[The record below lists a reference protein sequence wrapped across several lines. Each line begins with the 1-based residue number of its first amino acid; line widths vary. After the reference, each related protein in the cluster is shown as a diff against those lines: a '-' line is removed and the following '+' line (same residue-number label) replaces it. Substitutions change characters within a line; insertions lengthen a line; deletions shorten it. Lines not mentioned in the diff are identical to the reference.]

1 MTENHPP
8 LPPEG
13 YPYPGPG
20 QSQSQQ
26 PPRYNQAPQY
36 DQAPPTQYGQ
46 QPYPQQPF
54 NQQPYGQPQY
64 SPYPPPQY
72 PPQWGQAAPAKPK
85 SSGFR
90 IASGIISI
98 VLGFFLLLEA
108 GPGFGHNAFIALLLL
123 IAALGN
129 ISGGIVLLVMQRGR
143 TSGAPITSIS
153 FAGVALLVSLMA
165 TAVPYYGAAPFVID
179 LLLATPVLVVMGIG
193 LSRETNAKSLAA
205 GSR

>member
-8 LPPEG
+8 LPPAQQQAEG
-13 YPYPGPG
+13 HPYPGPG

-26 PPRYNQAPQY
+26 LPRYNQAPQY
-36 DQAPPTQYGQ
+36 DQAPPTQYG
-46 QPYPQQPF
+46 
-54 NQQPYGQPQY
+54 QQPYGQPQY

-72 PPQWGQAAPAKPK
+72 PPQWGQAALAKPK

-153 FAGVALLVSLMA
+153 FAGFALLVSLMA

-193 LSRETNAKSLAA
+193 LSRETNAESLAV